1 MALLRHVGLL
11 VKDIDRS
18 LRLYQDVFNFF
29 PKVDQIESDEF
40 FRHLVGIENS
50 SARTVKCYS
59 SIDDSCLELIQYIT
73 PSMLERNKS
82 INALGFNHIAINVI
96 DMEQVCSSLSNL
108 GLEFLSKP
116 MINTNKTVIV
126 GFCRDFEGNL
136 LELVETLDVSDG

>member
-18 LRLYQDVFNFF
+18 LRLYQDVFNFI

-40 FRHLVGIENS
+40 FHHLVGIENS

-59 SIDDSCLELIQYIT
+59 SMDDSCLELIQYIT
-73 PSMLERNKS
+73 PSMLERSKS

-96 DMEQVCSSLSNL
+96 DMEQVCSSLSSL

-116 MINTNKTVIV
+116 MINTSKTVIV